1 LAENGLQPGQVINV
15 TNPKS
20 FQIEKVIN
28 DKKTETSENIKKGTS
43 ENVADLNDSLKYQQ
57 YTIMP
62 RETLYGLSKKFN
74 VSQMRI
80 LELNPILNESF
91 KEGLTINLPN
101 TKLEEIQ
108 QNTNKTNLIAKKS
121 SKEKT

>member
-1 LAENGLQPGQVINV
+1 
-15 TNPKS
+15 
-20 FQIEKVIN
+20 
-28 DKKTETSENIKKGTS
+28 
-43 ENVADLNDSLKYQQ
+43 
-57 YTIMP
+57 MP